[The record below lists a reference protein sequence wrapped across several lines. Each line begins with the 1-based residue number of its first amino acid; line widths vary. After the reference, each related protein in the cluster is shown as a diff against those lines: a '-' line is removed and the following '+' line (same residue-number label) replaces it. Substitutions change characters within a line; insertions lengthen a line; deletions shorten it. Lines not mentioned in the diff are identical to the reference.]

1 MSTSDALLPNGDR
14 IGQWWAVQESRHF
27 GEAALIIERDVTAPP
42 DGRIRSG
49 RPGHLSTLKKRWRG
63 TMRIYIAGQ
72 KVLGQQVYDLCVK
85 RGHEIAGVSA
95 PAHAGDGEKPDRLR
109 AAAEADGVLWLESGK
124 LNADTLPDGVDLI
137 VAAHSHDFIGKKTR
151 EKARLGAIGYHPSLL
166 PLHRGRD
173 AIIWTIHMGE
183 KVTGGTVYWMNDVM
197 DGGDIAAQEHCFV
210 PPGISAGDLWRETLH
225 PLGLKLYEKVLGD
238 LEQGIEIR
246 EKQNH
251 DLATWEPSWNRPK
264 LKRPDPES

>member
-1 MSTSDALLPNGDR
+1 
-14 IGQWWAVQESRHF
+14 
-27 GEAALIIERDVTAPP
+27 
-42 DGRIRSG
+42 
-49 RPGHLSTLKKRWRG
+49 
-63 TMRIYIAGQ
+63 MRIYIAGQ

-109 AAAEADGVLWLESGK
+109 AAAEADGVPWLESGK

-183 KVTGGTVYWMNDVM
+183 KVAGGTVYWMNDVM

-210 PPGISAGDLWRETLH
+210 RPGITAGELWRETLH
-225 PLGLKLYEKVLGD
+225 PLGLKLYEKVLSD

-246 EKQNH
+246 EPQDH

-264 LKRPDPES
+264 LKRPDPEN